1 MICNLTIGSVV
12 IPLAGY
18 TGRTSETR
26 GLQISTQAQSQTVA
40 YIGTAE
46 ARQFWRPGSL
56 VTASFT
62 SFLTF
67 DSVADAEFFIGA
79 LPTDL
84 IDQDGATA
92 VLGTRTA
99 FGTKQVE
106 TATAAG
112 TATGNGNVAV
122 TITSAIVEGSPLTI
136 NVPISSGDDPGDWA
150 AKVREALATIPAI
163 TKRFTVTGPTTSIT
177 LTAKVAAANDAT
189 LNIALANGSPSPG
202 ITPTATSTNTTAGV
216 ADSITPTL
224 TLYDAIAAIG
234 TDAQGASVML
244 NATITGRTDNPA

>member
-1 MICNLTIGSVV
+1 MICNLTIGSTV

-26 GLQISTQAQSQTVA
+26 GLQVSTETQSQTVS

-62 SFLTF
+62 SYLTF
-67 DSVADAEFFIGA
+67 SSATEAEFFVGT

-99 FGTKQVE
+99 LGTAQVE

-112 TATGNGNVAV
+112 TSTGAGNLAV
-122 TITSAIVEGSPLTI
+122 TITSAILDGSPLTI
-136 NVPISSGDDPGDWA
+136 NVPIASGEDAGDWA
-150 AKVREALATIPAI
+150 ATVRDALASNTAI
-163 TKRFTVTGPTTSIT
+163 AKRFIVTGPGTAIR
-177 LTAKVAAANDAT
+177 LTARVAAANDAT

-202 ITPTATSTNTTAGV
+202 ITPAATSTNTTAGV
-216 ADSITPTL
+216 ADTVTPML
-224 TLYDAIAAIG
+224 TLYDAIAAVG
-234 TDAQGASVML
+234 TDVQGASVVL
-244 NATITGRTDNPA
+244 NATVTGRTTNPA

>member
-18 TGRTSETR
+18 TGRTSETK

-67 DSVADAEFFIGA
+67 GSVADAEFFIGT
-79 LPTDL
+79 LPTDM
-84 IDQDGATA
+84 INQDGATA
-92 VLGTRTA
+92 ILGTRTA
-99 FGTKQVE
+99 LGTAQVE

-112 TATGNGNVAV
+112 TATGNGNVTV
-122 TITSAIVEGSPLTI
+122 TITSAIVDGSPLAIT
-136 NVPISSGDDPGDWA
+136 VPISSGDSAATWA
-150 AKVREALATIPAI
+150 GKVRTALAANLAVS
-163 TKRFTVTGPTTSIT
+163 KRFSVGGSTTSIQ
-177 LTAKVAAANDAT
+177 LTAKVAATNDAT

-202 ITPTATSTNTTAGV
+202 ITPAATSADTTAGV
-216 ADSITPTL
+216 ADTVTPTL

>member
-18 TGRTSETR
+18 TGRTSETK

-67 DSVADAEFFIGA
+67 SSATEAEFYAGT

-99 FGTKQVE
+99 FGTAQVE

-112 TATGNGNVAV
+112 TATGDGNVAV

-136 NVPISSGDDPGDWA
+136 NVPISSGDTASVWA
-150 AKVREALATIPAI
+150 AKVRTALDATPAVS
-163 TKRFTVTGPTTSIT
+163 KRFSVGGSTTSIQ

-202 ITPTATSTNTTAGV
+202 ITPAATSANTTAGV
-216 ADSITPTL
+216 ADTVTPML
-224 TLYDAIAAIG
+224 TLYDAIAAVG
-234 TDAQGASVML
+234 TDVQGASVML

>member
-18 TGRTSETR
+18 TGRTSETK

-67 DSVADAEFFIGA
+67 GSVAEAEFYIGT

-99 FGTKQVE
+99 LGTAQVE

-112 TATGNGNVAV
+112 TATGNGNVTV
-122 TITSAIVEGSPLTI
+122 TITSAILDGSPLTVT
-136 NVPISSGDDPGDWA
+136 VPISSGDPASTWA
-150 AKVREALATIPAI
+150 GKVRTALAADISVS
-163 TKRFTVTGPTTSIT
+163 KRFSVGGSTTSIQ

-202 ITPTATSTNTTAGV
+202 ITPAATSANTTAGV
-216 ADSITPTL
+216 TDTVTPTL

-234 TDAQGASVML
+234 TDAQGASVVL